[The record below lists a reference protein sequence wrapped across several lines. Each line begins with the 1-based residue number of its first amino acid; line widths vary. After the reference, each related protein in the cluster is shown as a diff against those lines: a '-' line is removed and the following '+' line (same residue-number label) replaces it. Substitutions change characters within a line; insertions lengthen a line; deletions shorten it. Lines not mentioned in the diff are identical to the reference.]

1 MTEQHVDAQLLA
13 EVRGLGEVHEP
24 DEQAR
29 DRAASLDVGEEF
41 DLRGSRDRDSA
52 APHPWRSS

>member
-1 MTEQHVDAQLLA
+1 MTESGLDQDLFC
-13 EVRGLGEVHEP
+13 EVRGLGEPRAP

-29 DRAASLDVGEEF
+29 ARAAELDVGEDF